1 MGHINIK
8 KVYSDLQKRQDANVV
23 GAPSHEKFY
32 EILKHMFNEDE
43 ALVASKMPMKF
54 SSRVK
59 IAKRVNMPLQKVE
72 SILERMADR
81 GLVFDT
87 DRNGK
92 KYYMLAPTVVGFFEF
107 SMMRVRD
114 DIDQK
119 KFAELL
125 HDYMYEDD
133 AYARQAFQG
142 ETQIGRTLVH
152 EESIKEGDYAEIL
165 SYEKASA
172 VIDEATSYAV
182 SLCYCRHKQHH
193 VGKDCKFPM
202 DVCMS
207 LNFGADFVIRHNFGR
222 KIDKK
227 EASDI
232 LAKTRDLG
240 LVHVGDNVQKRL
252 TYICSCCGC
261 CCGQLMAINKL
272 GVYNAV
278 VTSNFISTIDHSIC
292 AGCGRCARRCPVGAI
307 TVKPLPGQ
315 MYKLVAVVD
324 EGICLGCG
332 VCYFACNKKALKM
345 QGRKERV
352 LVPET
357 TIERV
362 IHMAIERGKLQNLLF
377 DENEGLPYKV
387 LNKFF
392 GVVTNLSPVK
402 KKLAEKQLRS
412 RFVSLLVSGVKR
424 TPDAWTTKI

>member
-8 KVYSDLQKRQDANVV
+8 KLYSDLQKRQDANVI
-23 GAPSHEKFY
+23 GAPANEKFN
-32 EILKHMFNEDE
+32 EILQHIFNEEE
-43 ALVASKMPMKF
+43 ALIASRMPMKF
-54 SSRVK
+54 SSAEK
-59 IAKRVNMPLQKVE
+59 IAKKVRLPVQKVK
-72 SILERMADR
+72 SIIDRMCDR
-81 GLVFDT
+81 GLVFDIS
-87 DRNGK
+87 RNGK
-92 KYYMLAPTVVGFFEF
+92 SYYMLAPTVVGFFEF

-125 HDYMYEDD
+125 HDYMYEDET
-133 AYARQAFQG
+133 YARQAFQG

-152 EESIKEGDYAEIL
+152 EESIQDGDYAEIL
-165 SYEKASA
+165 AYEKASA
-172 VIDEATSYAV
+172 VIEEATSHAV

-227 EASDI
+227 EALDI

-261 CCGQLMAINKL
+261 CCGQLMAINKIGL
-272 GVYNAV
+272 YNAV
-278 VTSNFISTIDHSIC
+278 VTSNFISTIDHSLC
-292 AGCGRCARRCPVGAI
+292 AGCGRCARKCPVGAI
-307 TVKPLPGQ
+307 TIKPLPGQ
-315 MYKLVAVVD
+315 VYKLVAVVD
-324 EGICLGCG
+324 ERICLGCG

-345 QGRKERV
+345 KQRKERV

-377 DENEGLPYKV
+377 DENEGLTYKA

-392 GVVTNLSPVK
+392 GVIANLPPLK

-412 RFVSLLVSGVKR
+412 RFVSLLVSGVKK
-424 TPDAWTTKI
+424 TPDAWTTRI

>member
-8 KVYSDLQKRQDANVV
+8 KIYSDLQRRQDANII
-23 GAPSHEKFY
+23 GAPAHEKFS
-32 EILKHMFNEDE
+32 EILRHMFNEEE
-43 ALVASKMPMKF
+43 ALIASRMPMKF
-54 SSRVK
+54 SSAIK
-59 IAKRVNMPLQKVE
+59 IAKRANLPLQRVE
-72 SILERMADR
+72 SILMRMADR

-92 KYYMLAPTVVGFFEF
+92 RYYMPAPTVVGFFEF

-125 HDYMYEDD
+125 HEYMYENDLF
-133 AYARQAFQG
+133 ARQAFQG
-142 ETQIGRTLVH
+142 DTQIGRTLVH
-152 EESIKEGDYAEIL
+152 EESINDGDYSEIL

-172 VIDEATSYAV
+172 VIEEANSYAV

-207 LNFGADFVIRHNFGR
+207 LNFGADFVVRHNFGR
-222 KIDKK
+222 KIDRK
-227 EASDI
+227 EAMEV
-232 LAKTRDLG
+232 LAKTKDLG
-240 LVHVGDNVQKRL
+240 LVHIGDNVRKRL

-272 GVYNAV
+272 GLENAV
-278 VTSNFISTIDHSIC
+278 VTSNFISSIDHGIC
-292 AGCGRCARRCPVGAI
+292 AGCGRCARKCPVGAI
-307 TVKPLPGQ
+307 TIKTLPGA

-324 EGICLGCG
+324 ERICLGCG

-345 QGRKERV
+345 KRRKKRV

-377 DENEGLPYKV
+377 DEHEGLTYKA
-387 LNKFF
+387 LNRFF
-392 GVVTNLSPVK
+392 GVILNLPPVK

-412 RFVSLLVSGVKR
+412 KFVSLLVSGIKR
-424 TPDAWTTKI
+424 TPDAWTAEI

>member
-8 KVYSDLQKRQDANVV
+8 KLYSDLQKRHDAYPV
-23 GAPSHEKFY
+23 GAPPNDKY
-32 EILKHMFNEDE
+32 IEILRMMFNEDE
-43 ALVASKMPMKF
+43 ALVASRMPMKF
-54 SSRVK
+54 ASLRE
-59 IAKRVNMPLQKVE
+59 IAKRVGFSLNKVE
-72 SILERMADR
+72 ALLDRMAER

-87 DRNGK
+87 ERNGK

-107 SMMRVRD
+107 SMMRIRD

-125 HDYMYEDD
+125 HEYMYEDYSFAKD
-133 AYARQAFQG
+133 AFQG

-152 EESIKEGDYAEIL
+152 EESLKGSDYSEIL
-165 SYEKASA
+165 PYERASS
-172 VIDEATSYAV
+172 IIEDATIHAV

-227 EASDI
+227 EALDI
-232 LAKTRDLG
+232 LAKTRELG
-240 LVHVGDNVQKRL
+240 LVHIGDNVQKRV

-261 CCGQLMAINKL
+261 CCGQLMAINSI
-272 GVYNAV
+272 GIYNAV
-278 VTSNFISTIDHSIC
+278 VTSNFISTIDHTLC
-292 AGCGRCARRCPVGAI
+292 AGCGRCARKCPVGAI
-307 TVKPLPGQ
+307 TIRPAEKSV
-315 MYKLVAVVD
+315 YKLVAHVD
-324 EGICLGCG
+324 ERICLGCG
-332 VCYFACNKKALKM
+332 VCYFACNKKALTMK
-345 QGRKERV
+345 QRKERV

-357 TIERV
+357 TLERV

-377 DENEGLPYKV
+377 DSNNGLTYRV
-387 LNKFF
+387 LNGFF
-392 GVVTNLSPVK
+392 SVILNLPPIK
-402 KKLAEKQLRS
+402 KKLAERQLRS
-412 RFVSLLVSGVKR
+412 RFVSLLMSGIKK

>member
-8 KVYSDLQKRQDANVV
+8 KIYSDLQKRQDANPV
-23 GAPSHEKFY
+23 GAPPDEKFT
-32 EILKHMFNEDE
+32 EILKHMFNEEE
-43 ALVASKMPMKF
+43 ALIASRMPVKF
-54 SSRVK
+54 SSAAK
-59 IAKRVNMPLQKVE
+59 IAENVKLPVDRVE
-72 SILERMADR
+72 SILDRMADR

-87 DRNGK
+87 ERNGK

-107 SMMRVRD
+107 SMMKIRD

-125 HDYMYEDD
+125 HEYMYEDD
-133 AYARQAFQG
+133 KYARQAFQG

-152 EESIKEGDYAEIL
+152 EESIKDGDYSEIL
-165 SYEKASA
+165 SCEKASA
-172 VIDEATSYAV
+172 VIEESKSYAV

-222 KIDKK
+222 KIDKQ
-227 EASDI
+227 EAMDI
-232 LAKTRDLG
+232 LARTRDLG
-240 LVHVGDNVQKRL
+240 LVHIGDNVQKRL

-272 GVYNAV
+272 GMEHAV
-278 VTSNFISTIDHSIC
+278 VTSNFISSIDHTIC
-292 AGCGRCARRCPVGAI
+292 AGCGRCARKCPVGAI
-307 TVKPLPGQ
+307 TIRTLPGQ

-324 EGICLGCG
+324 ERICLGCG

-345 QGRKERV
+345 KQRKERV

-377 DENEGLPYKV
+377 DENEGITYKA
-387 LNKFF
+387 LNRFF
-392 GVVTNLSPVK
+392 GVIANLPPVK